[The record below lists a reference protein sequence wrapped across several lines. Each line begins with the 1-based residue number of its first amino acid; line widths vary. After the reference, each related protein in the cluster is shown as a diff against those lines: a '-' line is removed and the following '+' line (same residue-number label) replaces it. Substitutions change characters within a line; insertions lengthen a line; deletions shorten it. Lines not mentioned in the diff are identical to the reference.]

1 MSGLVRGNR
10 RYGSDELRFTGIDMG
25 GRRSRNKYAYQH
37 SDDDN
42 SLTDSDSQA
51 TDNDSE
57 DDIRAEMERALV
69 ESALARIRKARARGK
84 QDVKLNKG
92 EVAALERRRKRLE
105 AESATR
111 RRGSDGKKR
120 RDKEPRVAV
129 SLSQFD
135 APLPGRGGMS
145 SPDDA
150 QSRHSSSSAVARSQG
165 QPGPPI
171 GMFAPPQTSHMRAQS
186 PSSSQHSLSQRQ
198 GSSSP
203 FDYRYVSTQR
213 HASDSTRPPS
223 SLKSRSHERDRRPSS
238 SSSQAGLDPFQ
249 FQTAGPYVAP
259 PGATYPPEDDEMNSD
274 GGDGTPVDRNRSQ
287 DDAIVVEVEAPEPE
301 YTRSRRKKTTSRP
314 SSPKRKSISSGGGR
328 RRKHK

>member
-1 MSGLVRGNR
+1 
-10 RYGSDELRFTGIDMG
+10 
-25 GRRSRNKYAYQH
+25 
-37 SDDDN
+37 
-42 SLTDSDSQA
+42 
-51 TDNDSE
+51 
-57 DDIRAEMERALV
+57 V

-111 RRGSDGKKR
+111 RRGSDDKKR

-150 QSRHSSSSAVARSQG
+150 LSRHSSSSAVARSQG

-171 GMFAPPQTSHMRAQS
+171 GVFAPPQTSHARAQS
-186 PSSSQHSLSQRQ
+186 PSSSQRSLSQRH

-203 FDYRYVSTQR
+203 FDYQYVSTQR
-213 HASDSTRPPS
+213 HASDSTRPSS
-223 SLKSRSHERDRRPSS
+223 SLKSLSHEGYRRPSS
-238 SSSQAGLDPFQ
+238 SSSQAGLNPFQ
-249 FQTAGPYVAP
+249 FQTSGPYAAP

-274 GGDGTPVDRNRSQ
+274 GGDGTPVGRTMGQ
-287 DDAIVVEVEAPEPE
+287 DDAIVVEVEAEAPEPE
-301 YTRSRRKKTTSRP
+301 YTRSRRKKTSSRP